1 MKIFKF
7 IGALLATF
15 AWAAVT
21 APSSPKPQTEETWI
35 DLIEVNHFYNKQGIH
50 VYSQVIYWR
59 EYPTVGLNRSTL
71 AAVGYQLLGQN
82 PAPGEWPMK
91 TSRGYE
97 QTRLITVENR
107 QKRVTIASRYY
118 RESHTQV
125 DPERESAAQFWKG
138 RGIMDISFDFLQPSK
153 LED

>member
-1 MKIFKF
+1 
-7 IGALLATF
+7 
-15 AWAAVT
+15 
-21 APSSPKPQTEETWI
+21 
-35 DLIEVNHFYNKQGIH
+35 
-50 VYSQVIYWR
+50 
-59 EYPTVGLNRSTL
+59 
-71 AAVGYQLLGQN
+71 
-82 PAPGEWPMK
+82 MK
-91 TSRGYE
+91 TNRGYD